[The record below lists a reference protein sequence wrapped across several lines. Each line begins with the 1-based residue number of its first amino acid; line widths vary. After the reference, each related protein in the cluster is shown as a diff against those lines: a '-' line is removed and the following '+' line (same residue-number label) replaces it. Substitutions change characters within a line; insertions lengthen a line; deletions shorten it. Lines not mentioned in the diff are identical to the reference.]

1 MHAGLLIPSIW
12 LGGNQP
18 VTATATQQACR
29 AETQRMS
36 QERPLKWCGR
46 SAMLLFFFVFYLQL
60 GRPPNRSMHRR
71 ENKEQ
76 ALPKAGRQGA
86 PMLHRCSCTTR
97 GLCQPPGC
105 HVLLPQQHSI
115 RVSSQPRTRGV
126 DLSARLHATT
136 GAAAARCSGGESRG
150 TRRTFQVA
158 KAAGKPGIRR
168 GVARQKW
175 ASSVV
180 WWLVQKAVVVVEW
193 DRPTRQ
199 GNEPLW
205 VWPSR
210 RLMQGHSSQ
219 VTANNRA
226 VLEFGVTRG

>member
-1 MHAGLLIPSIW
+1 MAVPNAAYGDVPGRPAGGARTHGGFIFRDFFCHFFLLNRKICSHNACSREKKSEMVTCCCCMHAGLLIPSIW

-126 DLSARLHATT
+126 DLSARLHATA
-136 GAAAARCSGGESRG
+136 GAAAARCSGDHLDGAIGDVPPPVRHS
-150 TRRTFQVA
+150 
-158 KAAGKPGIRR
+158 
-168 GVARQKW
+168 
-175 ASSVV
+175 ASS
-180 WWLVQKAVVVVEW
+180 
-193 DRPTRQ
+193 
-199 GNEPLW
+199 
-205 VWPSR
+205 
-210 RLMQGHSSQ
+210 
-219 VTANNRA
+219 
-226 VLEFGVTRG
+226 